1 MGHGNI
7 WGHGKEVKESDMGG
21 WVSFRK
27 SKEPEVVG
35 ESGKLGVIQGKSGRA
50 DEGTDFV
57 ELVILWTI
65 VPFMLPSVEAI
76 SRF

>member
-1 MGHGNI
+1 MSHGNI

-35 ESGKLGVIQGKSGRA
+35 ESGKLGVIQGK
-50 DEGTDFV
+50 V
-57 ELVILWTI
+57 EELMKEQIL
-65 VPFMLPSVEAI
+65 
-76 SRF
+76 